1 MRVLLPRRHS
11 LAVLLG
17 LALVLPACGGTS
29 PTGSLEIRA
38 LAGPTC
44 PVETVP
50 PDPTCAPKPIAVR
63 VAVLD
68 GDEHRVATITTRVD
82 GPVHVPLDPGRY
94 RLVGVDPGP
103 PSVEEQS
110 VTVEAAPIAVT
121 IGVDTGIR

>member
-1 MRVLLPRRHS
+1 MRALPPSRYS
-11 LAVLLG
+11 LAAVLG
-17 LALVLPACGGTS
+17 LALLLPACGGES
-29 PTGSLEIRA
+29 PAGSLEIRA

-50 PDPTCAPKPIAVR
+50 PDPACAPKPIAVR

-68 GDEHRVATITTRVD
+68 ANDHRVATITTRVD

-103 PSVEEQS
+103 PIVEEQP
-110 VTVEAAPIAVT
+110 VTVATAPVAVT